1 MVRLIPLVI
10 GCFLAG
16 IGFGQDKLSLQ
27 DAINVALQNNYQL
40 QIVNLQVAQN
50 KINNNWGQAGRY
62 PTISMSL
69 AQGNNFSDQSQ
80 NPTSF
85 IQALLISNSIQGG
98 MDVNWT
104 LFNGFSVKANKDRLA
119 QLEEQSAGNA
129 AIVVENTLQA
139 VILAYYNVQ
148 IQSDKLDLL
157 YETLA
162 LSKDRYNYNKIK
174 SELGTAVSTDVM
186 QFQNQVLI
194 DSSNAMLQE
203 IALNNARRNLNIIM
217 GADADARYDLAD
229 DLFENFPAY
238 EMAELSQKMESN
250 NQNLKNQYINAE
262 IFRQDVKLA
271 KASMYPVISFNTGAS
286 MNTSSYRIA
295 EFPAQSGTN
304 INYYGNF
311 SLSFNLFN
319 GGKVKRAI
327 QNANIQTK
335 INELQVGELKQTL
348 NRDLI
353 QAHELYEMRRK
364 IYSLNQ
370 EAVQVAKLN
379 LISAKEKY
387 ELGVINSF
395 NFRDV
400 NMTYLN
406 AGISVLESLYNL
418 IDSKTEL
425 TRLTGGLVQQPNAE

>member
-16 IGFGQDKLSLQ
+16 IGFSQDKLSLQ

-69 AQGNNFSDQSQ
+69 AQGNSFSDQSQ

-194 DSSNAMLQE
+194 DSSNTMLQE

-229 DLFENFPAY
+229 DLFENFPGY
-238 EMAELSQKMESN
+238 ELAELRQKMESN